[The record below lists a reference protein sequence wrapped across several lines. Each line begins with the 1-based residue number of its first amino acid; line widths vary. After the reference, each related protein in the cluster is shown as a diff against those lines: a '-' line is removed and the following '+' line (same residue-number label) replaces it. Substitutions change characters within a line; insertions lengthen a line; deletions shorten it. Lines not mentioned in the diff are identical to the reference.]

1 MPRTTGSDELYRLIH
16 SLSSSEKGYFQ
27 KYAQRH
33 TTKSTA
39 HLQLFNAIAA
49 QNKFEEA
56 SLKKKI
62 KNYAV
67 VKVHLHDMV
76 TDAMLIYNRNNHPH
90 ISLLNQMQKIHLL
103 FIKGMY
109 AEAIAAIEKAR
120 QQSQNM
126 ELFTLEQYLHRLHFE
141 MMAPQLNSAAQARQ
155 VGDEYRKQTD
165 QTRQLEDN
173 LMNWEMTHLDW
184 LCRLKTGDHYKHK
197 EQPLPFDEIEAMPA
211 LGTRSQLRKLFT
223 QQYMLFIKPG
233 GSMVDVYNNS
243 KDYTELSSR
252 FRKTADASFGDVGM
266 QYVHATNTMHLHRFE
281 EAIEVADQMMRNE
294 EKARLYYPLA
304 FVRGNLVKLNCL
316 FHLSRIRE
324 AVEMMKQV
332 EKELIKICLQFSN
345 DTDLRHFYFIKLT
358 LLLCNKQ
365 YSECWV
371 TAHDLDVRKL
381 LESSEWLYADYLFL
395 ELILQFEMGN
405 FEIIQS
411 RIKKV
416 TAELKKRSVNDFT
429 FNALL
434 QLFKKADASN
444 ARKLC
449 QTTVALL
456 EKEYAAQKAV
466 PRTMFSKLSYLH
478 WLQSKSTGRSLEN
491 LLHEKAK
498 RLEKGLK
505 RG

>member
-33 TTKSTA
+33 TTKGTA
-39 HLQLFNAIAA
+39 HLKLFNAIAT
-49 QNKFEEA
+49 QKKFEEA
-56 SLKKKI
+56 SLKKKL
-62 KNYAV
+62 KNYPV
-67 VKVHLHDMV
+67 VKVHLYEML
-76 TDAMLIYNRNNHPH
+76 TDALLIYNRHTHPH

-109 AEAIAAIEKAR
+109 AEAISVIEKAR
-120 QQSQNM
+120 KQSREM
-126 ELFTLEQYLHRLHFE
+126 ELFPLEQYLHRLHFE
-141 MMAPQLNSAAQARQ
+141 MMAPQLNSAAKARE
-155 VGDEYRKQTD
+155 VGDDYRNRTNESRKLD
-165 QTRQLEDN
+165 EN
-173 LMNWEMTHLDW
+173 LVEWEMTHLDW
-184 LCRLKTGDHYKHK
+184 LCRMKTGDHYKHK
-197 EQPLPFDEIEAMPA
+197 EQPLPFDEIEATPA
-211 LGTRSQLRKLFT
+211 LSIRSKLRKLFT
-223 QQYMLFIKPG
+223 QQYMLFIKPD
-233 GSMVDVYNNS
+233 GSMLDVYNNS
-243 KDYTELSSR
+243 KDYTELSSG

-281 EAIEVADQMMRNE
+281 EAIEVADQMMRSE

-324 AVEMMKQV
+324 AVELLKHV
-332 EKELIKICLQFSN
+332 EKELIKTCLQFSN

-365 YSECWV
+365 YTECWV
-371 TAHDLDVRKL
+371 AAHDLNVRKM

-405 FEIIQS
+405 FEIIQG

-416 TAELKKRSVNDFT
+416 TAELKKRGVNDFT

-434 QLFKKADASN
+434 QLFKKADAAN

-449 QTTVALL
+449 QQTSSLL
-456 EKEYAAQKAV
+456 EKEYAAQKAF

-478 WLQSKSTGRSLEN
+478 WLQSKSTGKSLEN